1 MGGRV
6 EAGGLYPVNELA
18 GHGPGEILSSGG
30 RQYLMARQ
38 DGYVQPMSA
47 SGAGMQQVIHFH
59 SSGPVDRRTQQ
70 QVATAAGRGVQQAM
84 ARNG

>member
-47 SGAGMQQVIHFH
+47 SNAPRLAVNVVLPTPPFVLVTVNLIIRPRPW
-59 SSGPVDRRTQQ
+59 SRRHC
-70 QVATAAGRGVQQAM
+70 RY
-84 ARNG
+84 RCR